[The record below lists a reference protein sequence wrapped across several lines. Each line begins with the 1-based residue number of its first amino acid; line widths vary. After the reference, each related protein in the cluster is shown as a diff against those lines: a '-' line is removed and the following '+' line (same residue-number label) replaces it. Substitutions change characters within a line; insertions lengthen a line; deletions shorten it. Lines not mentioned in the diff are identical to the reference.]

1 MRYFYSKNQP
11 MKPYFSAVLTRLF
24 FITLLASAGLF
35 TTACK
40 KDDPAM
46 KDYSGIDQE
55 IITQYL
61 ATNNI
66 TTAQKQPSGVY
77 FLPIRTNT
85 AAPKVTSG
93 SSVAVLYTGHLL
105 DAAGTVFDAS
115 SKHSNPLLT
124 FVQGVGQIIPGFDE
138 GVSLMHVGDKA
149 EFLIPS
155 ARGYGSTERGSIP
168 ANSVLRFEVEVVD
181 VPTYDDNLI
190 TSYLATK
197 NITTAQKQAS
207 GLYFLPITTNANAV
221 RPAIGNTV
229 TVLYTG
235 HLMDATGTVFD
246 ASSLN
251 GNTPLSFTFG
261 RGQLITGFEEGIALM
276 HKGDKAEL
284 LLPSALAYGV
294 QGASTIGPN
303 TALRFEVEVVDIK

>member
-1 MRYFYSKNQP
+1 
-11 MKPYFSAVLTRLF
+11 MKSYFSAVFTRLF
-24 FITLLASAGLF
+24 LLMMLAGAGVF

-40 KDDPAM
+40 KDDPEVV
-46 KDYSGIDQE
+46 DYSGVDQE
-55 IITQYL
+55 TITKYL
-61 ATNNI
+61 ASKNI
-66 TTAQKQPSGVY
+66 TTAQQQPSGLQFIPVS
-77 FLPIRTNT
+77 TNP
-85 AAPKVTSG
+85 AAAKVAIG

-124 FVQGVGQIIPGFDE
+124 FVVGANQVIPGFDE

-155 ARGYGSTERGSIP
+155 GLAYGTKAVGSIP
-168 ANSVLRFEVEVVD
+168 ANSVLRFEVEVVN
-181 VPTYDDNLI
+181 VPVYDDNLI
-190 TSYLATK
+190 TSYLSAK

-207 GLYFLPITTNANAV
+207 GLYFLPVTTNASAV
-221 RPAIGNTV
+221 RPTIGNTV
-229 TVLYTG
+229 TMLYTG
-235 HLMDATGTVFD
+235 HLFDATGTVFD
-246 ASSLN
+246 ASSLRN
-251 GNTPLSFTFG
+251 NTPTTFTFG

-294 QGASTIGPN
+294 QGASTSIGPN